1 MPFAIGVDVGTTN
14 LKVALVADDGTSI
27 GITQRALEVAR
38 GVDAAEQPTAEQDA
52 EAMWKELV
60 DALRELTTTY
70 PEAAGGVTAMAVCSQ
85 YSSIVPVD
93 TVGAPVA
100 PMLMWQDHRGTDHSF
115 EILAR
120 DEAAFMLFVERHG
133 IPPIGS
139 GLSLGHILHL
149 QIDRPE
155 LHART
160 AAYVEAMDYVTARL
174 TGRIAAS
181 QHTMFMA
188 QLCDNRVLGATTY
201 DDDLV
206 AAAGADASRLP
217 ELVPV
222 DAEIGT
228 VRADVAASI
237 GIPDSV
243 TVYAGTNDTAAVAIA
258 TGAFTPGRA
267 GLAIGT
273 TSVLVDA
280 VSDFRVDLEHQIL
293 SMPGPYRD
301 RYVVCAENGL
311 GGKLLE
317 HVLGRIVFAQDVL
330 ADHGVD
336 DIFTGLDAALRTTD
350 PGAGGVMFLPWLGG
364 SLAPSG
370 STTMRGG
377 FVNMSLDTDRAALV
391 RAVIE
396 GVAHNVG
403 WLLPHVETF
412 TGESIREIVF
422 VGGAARSAPW
432 CQTLADVLDR
442 PVSQLH
448 EPDTGAA
455 RAMALLAFERAGV
468 LTRDELESTIT
479 ATDARFDPDAE
490 HRARY
495 ATRQVQFE
503 AAFAALLP
511 ISEALR

>member
-1 MPFAIGVDVGTTN
+1 
-14 LKVALVADDGTSI
+14 
-27 GITQRALEVAR
+27 
-38 GVDAAEQPTAEQDA
+38 
-52 EAMWKELV
+52 
-60 DALRELTTTY
+60 
-70 PEAAGGVTAMAVCSQ
+70 
-85 YSSIVPVD
+85 
-93 TVGAPVA
+93 
-100 PMLMWQDHRGTDHSF
+100 MLMWQDHRGTDHSF
-115 EILAR
+115 EIMGR
-120 DEAAFMLFVERHG
+120 DESAFMTFVERHG

-139 GLSLGHILHL
+139 GLSLGHILHV
-149 QIDRPE
+149 QVDRPDV
-155 LHART
+155 HART
-160 AAYVEAMDYVTARL
+160 AAYLEAMDYVTARL

-188 QLCDNRVLGATTY
+188 QLCDNRTLGATAY

-206 AAAGADASRLP
+206 TAAGVDATRLP
-217 ELVPV
+217 ELVAV
-222 DAEIGT
+222 DAEIGAL
-228 VRADVAASI
+228 RADVAASV
-237 GIPDSV
+237 GLPESV
-243 TVYAGTNDTAAVAIA
+243 RVYAGTNDTAAVAIA

-317 HVLGRIVFAQDVL
+317 HVLGRFVYAQDAL

-336 DIFTGLDAALRTTD
+336 DIFSSLDAALRATE

-403 WLLPHVETF
+403 WLLPHVENF
-412 TGESIREIVF
+412 TGEAIREVVF
-422 VGGAARSAPW
+422 VGGAARSGPW
-432 CQTLADVLDR
+432 CQVLADVLDR
-442 PVSQLH
+442 PVAQLH

-455 RAMALLAFERAGV
+455 RAMALLALQRAGT
-468 LTRDELESTIT
+468 LTRDELESTMT
-479 ATDARFDPDAE
+479 ATDARFEPNTE
-490 HRARY
+490 HRTRY
-495 ATRQVQFE
+495 ALRQVQFE

>member
-14 LKVALVADDGTSI
+14 LKVALVADDGTTV
-27 GITQRALEVAR
+27 GITHRALDVAR
-38 GVDAAEQPTAEQDA
+38 RVDALDQPTAEQDA
-52 EAMWKELV
+52 DTMWERLV
-60 DALRELTTTY
+60 DAVGEVTTKH
-70 PEAAGGVTAMAVCSQ
+70 PDAAAGVTAIAVCSQ

-93 TVGAPVA
+93 ADGAPIA

-115 EILAR
+115 DILGR
-120 DEAAFMLFVERHG
+120 DESAFMTFVERHG

-139 GLSLGHILHL
+139 GLSLGHILHVQL
-149 QIDRPE
+149 DQPDV
-155 LHART
+155 HART
-160 AAYVEAMDYVTARL
+160 TAYLEAMDYVTARL

-188 QLCDNRVLGATTY
+188 QLCDNRTLGATAY
-201 DDDLV
+201 DDELLSSSGV
-206 AAAGADASRLP
+206 DASRLP

-228 VRADVAASI
+228 IRADVAERI
-237 GIPDSV
+237 GLPETA

-258 TGAFTPGRA
+258 TGAFAAGRA

-317 HVLGRIVFAQDVL
+317 HVLGRVVYAQDEL

-336 DIFTGLDAALRTTD
+336 DIFSSLDRALDATE
-350 PGAGGVMFLPWLGG
+350 PGAGGVLFLPWLGG

-377 FVNMSLDTDRAALV
+377 FVNMSLDTDRAAMV
-391 RAVIE
+391 RAVVE
-396 GVAHNVG
+396 GIAHNVG
-403 WLLPHVETF
+403 WLLPHVEIF

-432 CQTLADVLDR
+432 CQVLADVLDR

-455 RAMALLAFERAGV
+455 RAMALLAFERAGL
-468 LTRDELESTIT
+468 LTRDEIASTMT
-479 ATDARFDPDAE
+479 ATDACFEPDAG

-495 ATRQVQFE
+495 APRQVQFE